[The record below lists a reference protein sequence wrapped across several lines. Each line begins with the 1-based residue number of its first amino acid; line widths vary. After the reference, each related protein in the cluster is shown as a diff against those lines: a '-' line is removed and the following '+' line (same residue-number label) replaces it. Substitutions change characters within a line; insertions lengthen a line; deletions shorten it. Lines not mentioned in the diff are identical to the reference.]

1 MAADRSRQMELI
13 QTLLMR
19 TGTLGGSPTTSWRS
33 LSQNISLKAMASKL
47 GGCGS

>member
-1 MAADRSRQMELI
+1 MAEGRSRQMELI

-19 TGTLGGSPTTSWRS
+19 TGTLRGSQTMSWRS

-47 GGCGS
+47 GGCES